1 MRYQNSESQYT
12 LSNNAVVMLS
22 LIIVYL
28 QLHKPEDTFHLLNLD
43 LNIFFK
49 QLMKNLLLFTFIYNP
64 FLKFT

>member
-1 MRYQNSESQYT
+1 
-12 LSNNAVVMLS
+12 MLS
-22 LIIVYL
+22 LKIVYL

-64 FLKFT
+64 FLKFTLCYKLKWKVKK

>member
-12 LSNNAVVMLS
+12 LSNKAVVMLS
-22 LIIVYL
+22 LKIVYL
-28 QLHKPEDTFHLLNLD
+28 QLHKPEDTFHLLNFD

>member
-1 MRYQNSESQYT
+1 
-12 LSNNAVVMLS
+12 MLS
-22 LIIVYL
+22 LKIVYL

>member
-12 LSNNAVVMLS
+12 LSNKAVVMLS
-22 LIIVYL
+22 LKIVYL